1 MTDKVTYQIEN
12 FYTLKEQV
20 NELFIKHWEEV
31 ALFQDKMK
39 LNPDWDF
46 YTTLYEQGNLGLFT
60 ARKGTKLIGYFVVV
74 ARQHPHYKDHLVAA
88 NDIIYIDPEHRKG
101 LTGYKLIKFAKE
113 NLKELGVSVLSV
125 NVKVHRPFDKLLE
138 RLGFENTERL
148 YTVYIG
154 D

>member
-1 MTDKVTYQIEN
+1 MSDKVTYQIEN

-20 NELFIKHWEEV
+20 HELFVKHWEEV
-31 ALFQDKMK
+31 ALYKDKMK
-39 LNPDWDF
+39 LNPDWGF

-88 NDIIYIDPEHRKG
+88 NDIIFIDPEYRKG
-101 LTGYKLIKFAKE
+101 MTGYKLIKFAMD
-113 NLKELGVSVLSV
+113 NLKELGVSVISV

-148 YTVYIG
+148 YTAYIG